1 MKIIQCVN
9 QHDDT
14 HNIVITD
21 KIVEFDITNHRNE
34 TELLIK
40 YSDDKIKRINKL
52 KYVKII

>member
-40 YSDDKIKRINKL
+40 YSDDKIKRINEL